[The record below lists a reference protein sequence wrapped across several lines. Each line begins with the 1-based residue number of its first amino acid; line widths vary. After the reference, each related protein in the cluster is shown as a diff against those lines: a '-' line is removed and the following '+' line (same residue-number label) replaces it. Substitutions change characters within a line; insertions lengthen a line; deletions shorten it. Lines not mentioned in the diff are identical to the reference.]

1 MENTKKKLNHYNKIY
16 EVMKY
21 SSNILSNETESEQ
34 AVDKVFRKLG
44 EVFHFSTITL
54 REITGHPQTMRYIGE
69 YLKEDLAAKL
79 NTVRKYTAVEWTV
92 MQNHFDNGIFVY
104 SKKENDGENYIDV
117 FDSERNV
124 TSIIQVPM
132 YHKKRFIGV
141 IDFIDYEQCRE
152 WAEEELELF
161 KVTGFVLY
169 AYLVE
174 KKVFSVFHNSQEE
187 KTKRDKLTGLWTY
200 DAFLEE
206 LAEAIPEKIKEY
218 DIAIAYSDIRNF
230 KQINEDYGVSAGD
243 EVIQKFANLICHGDK
258 EVFIAATRV
267 YSDNFIAANC
277 IKKDMPL
284 KELRKKIEELNR
296 DFQATLK
303 EQFYGADLILNTG
316 INIIKSAE
324 DNISQVIT
332 NADFARKEAKKNL
345 DNRCLIFTESM
356 LEKQKYQLQLISA
369 LPKALKNRELKVYY
383 QPKVETGTG
392 RVIGAEALIRWQ
404 KEDGSF
410 IYPDEFIPVF
420 EQKGNIVEV
429 DFFVYREVFATIR
442 ERLDKNKPVVPVSMN
457 VSRIHLQHND
467 ILPYIK
473 SLFAEYQIPAQYVEF
488 ELTESMYIES
498 MEQTMPLIDE
508 FHDLGIKVSM
518 DDFGSGYSS
527 LNLLTSIPIDV
538 IKLDKVFMQH
548 EEFLEKEK
556 IILTCIID
564 MAKKLHITAL
574 CEGVE
579 TQEQCKYLTKIGCDI
594 FQGYYYSRPLPM
606 EAFYEY
612 VEKHINVDVK
622 EIRFTFDH
630 TLKDT
635 SGRFTGRMI
644 GDGIEYADGPQKG
657 TRALRFPGGERNKE
671 VVWLPADVLENSSFT
686 ISLWALEEEARL
698 WGSAFYIAFENGF
711 ASIMPRGWE
720 MKASFRIKEDNSSNW
735 YDAGLNI
742 IETGQWNML
751 TASYDEKNQT
761 MNLYMNGYRVGGIE
775 DAPRMKL
782 AKEILIGGDIYEK
795 SFRGR
800 VADLRIFDQALS
812 GVEIK
817 KMFDEVNPVRF
828 GEEVIE
834 KTEVRFPFAES
845 LWDTEEKYE
854 AKYNGDELRFG
865 MGPREDMH
873 SIYLPGGNMGENILR
888 LPCELWQ
895 EGSFT
900 IQFWMKS
907 ERLFTLSSVY
917 YGKFKNGFHQI
928 MPMGWDEDSVFRTKD
943 ISTGEFWDDWID
955 CKKCPCPVGEWV
967 MLTITFDKKIKV
979 SGYFINDLN
988 AGNSGDCPV
997 MRDARV
1003 LMIGGDEYQQSFQG
1017 YVSDFKMFN
1026 YVLTEEQIRETYYE
1040 VKDIKIGK

>member
-1 MENTKKKLNHYNKIY
+1 MENTQEMINHYNKIY

-21 SSNILSNETESEQ
+21 SSKVLSNETDSEQ
-34 AVDKVFRKLG
+34 AVEKVFRKIG
-44 EVFHFSTITL
+44 EVFNFSAITL
-54 REITGHPQTMRYIGE
+54 REVTGHPQTMRYIGE
-69 YLKEDLAAKL
+69 YSNEELVAKL
-79 NTVRKYTAVEWTV
+79 NTIRKYTDVEWTV
-92 MQNHFDNGIFVY
+92 MQNHFRDGIFIY
-104 SKKENDGENYIDV
+104 SINDKDGEGYIDV

-141 IDFIDYEQCRE
+141 IDFIDYVQTRE
-152 WAEEELELF
+152 WAAEELELF
-161 KVTGFVLY
+161 KVIGFILY
-169 AYLVE
+169 SYLLE
-174 KKVFSVFHNSQEE
+174 KKVFSLFHDSEEE
-187 KTKRDKLTGLWTY
+187 KAKKDKLTGLLTY
-200 DAFLEE
+200 ETFLDE
-206 LAEAIPEKIKEY
+206 LAETMPKRLKDY

-243 EVIQKFANLICHGDK
+243 EVIRKFANLITNK
-258 EVFIAATRV
+258 NSEVFIAATRV

-277 IKKDMPL
+277 IPKNMSI
-284 KELRKKIEELNR
+284 KELKRTIEELNKE
-296 DFQATLK
+296 FQGALK
-303 EQFYGADLILNTG
+303 EEFYGAELILNTG
-316 INIIKSAE
+316 INIIKNKE
-324 DNISQVIT
+324 DNISQVIN
-332 NADFARKEAKKNL
+332 NADFARKEAKKSLN
-345 DNRCLIFTESM
+345 NKCLIFTENM

-410 IYPDEFIPVF
+410 IFPDEFIPVF
-420 EQKGNIVEV
+420 EQKGNIVDV

-442 ERLDKNKPVVPVSMN
+442 ERLEKNLPVVPVSMN

-508 FHDLGIKVSM
+508 FHKLGIKVSM

-579 TQEQCKYLTKIGCDI
+579 TLEQCKYLTKIGCDI

-612 VEKHINVDVK
+612 VEKHINVDVN
-622 EIRFTFDH
+622 EIRFTFDY
-630 TLKDT
+630 TLQDT
-635 SGRFTGRMI
+635 SGRFKGTMI
-644 GDGIEYADGPQKG
+644 GENIEYAQGPQAGMK
-657 TRALRFPGGERNKE
+657 ALHFPGGERNKE
-671 VVWLPADVLENSSFT
+671 VVSLPADVLENSSFT
-686 ISLWALEEEARL
+686 ISLWVLEEEARL
-698 WGSAFYIAFENGF
+698 WGSAFYIAFDNGF

-735 YDAGLNI
+735 YDAGLNL

-761 MNLYMNGYRVGGIE
+761 MNLYLNGYRVGGIE

-782 AKEILIGGDIYEK
+782 AKEILIGGDIYER
-795 SFRGR
+795 SFKGR

-817 KMFDEVNPVRF
+817 KMFDEVEVIRF
-828 GEEVIE
+828 GEKVIE
-834 KTEVRFPFAES
+834 KEEVHFPLCGNLE
-845 LWDTEEKYE
+845 DTEQIYTI
-854 AKYNGDELRFG
+854 KYNGDELVYG
-865 MGPREDMH
+865 LGPKEDMQ
-873 SIYLPGGNMGENILR
+873 SVYLPGGDMGQNVLL
-888 LPCELWQ
+888 LPCEIWQ

-900 IQFWMKS
+900 IQFWMKT
-907 ERLFTLSSVY
+907 ERLFPLRSVY
-917 YGKFKNGFHQI
+917 YSRFENGFHQI
-928 MPMGWDEDSVFRTKD
+928 MPQGWDQDSVFRTKD
-943 ISTGEFWDDWID
+943 SGTGESWEAWID
-955 CKKCPCPVGEWV
+955 CKKFSCPVGEWV
-967 MLTITFDKKIKV
+967 MLTIIFDEQIKV
-979 SGYFINDLN
+979 SRYFINGVD
-988 AGNSGDCPV
+988 AGNSGDCPL
-997 MRDARV
+997 MKDAKIM
-1003 LMIGGDEYQQSFQG
+1003 MIGGDEYQSSFQG
-1017 YVSDFKMFN
+1017 HVSDFRIFN
-1026 YVLTEEQIRETYYE
+1026 YVLSEEQIKEMYHE
-1040 VKDIKIGK
+1040 IKGT